1 MYLTRA
7 GRVCRWRFAGADW
20 VAHAVHRI
28 LLSFPSSHATHH
40 TPQQTPIQQ
49 LHPSAAAAMVEVTPE
64 VRRRNRLVAL
74 ACVAFAFSVYS
85 YSIRQLKQVGFVL
98 CLETGVDGYFGT

>member
-1 MYLTRA
+1 
-7 GRVCRWRFAGADW
+7 
-20 VAHAVHRI
+20 
-28 LLSFPSSHATHH
+28 
-40 TPQQTPIQQ
+40 
-49 LHPSAAAAMVEVTPE
+49 MVEVTPE

-98 CLETGVDGYFGT
+98 AGVFWDGGGGMCAGVFDT